1 MSDSRTLLTVGLTGG
16 IASGKSTVAAALR
29 NCGAHVIDA
38 DAIVHELTGPGG
50 AAVDEVVARFGEELR
65 GNDGGIDREEMG
77 RRIFADAEARQTLEA
92 ILHPAVREEIDR
104 RIRAHAAR
112 EDNSPI
118 VIIEAAL
125 LVETGRYRD
134 FDRLLVTRCS
144 PELQKR
150 RLADRDGMGPAD
162 ADARLAAQATLGQRL
177 AVADYVVDT
186 DTSLDE
192 TARCV
197 GCTYG
202 VLLEDLSRKRSGVL

>member
-1 MSDSRTLLTVGLTGG
+1 MSEARTLLTVGLTGG

-50 AAVDEVVARFGEELR
+50 AAVDEVVDRFGEALR
-65 GNDGGIDREEMG
+65 GADGGLDREAMAG
-77 RRIFADAEARQTLEA
+77 RVFADEEARRELEA
-92 ILHPAVREEIDR
+92 ILHPLVRQEIDR

-118 VIIEAAL
+118 VVIEAAL

-134 FDRLLVTRCS
+134 FDRLVVTRCS
-144 PELQKR
+144 PELQKT
-150 RLADRDGMGPAD
+150 RLADRDGMAASD
-162 ADARLAAQATLGQRL
+162 ADARIAAQATLDERL

-186 DTSLDE
+186 DTSLEE
-192 TARCV
+192 TTRCV